1 MLASAFALTNCSEE
15 IAQPTPDFNE
25 QAGVASFEIYA
36 PTLQTKTANDG
47 MSTVWVANDQIN
59 VFHAEAGAASYV
71 SDGNFAIYEENL
83 ADGLFLGSLKQ
94 SLTASA

>member
-94 SLTASA
+94 ML